1 MLKWLALAIVI
12 VVAALVSLR
21 KYSLDHATEEGSFS
35 AKLYERRIEGELLDH
50 CRAFVKEHPRG
61 NEENTP
67 QQNEAFCRCFA
78 NDMFDRLREV
88 PPDELQA
95 HLEKG
100 ATKTSMQSTI
110 MKCGYAAGLD

>member
-1 MLKWLALAIVI
+1 MLKWLVLAIVI
-12 VVAALVSLR
+12 VVAALVGLR

-95 HLEKG
+95 HWRRARPRRACK
-100 ATKTSMQSTI
+100 APS
-110 MKCGYAAGLD
+110 